1 MDQLLLP
8 YLQASNESE
17 RQQRLDEL
25 LMVHAAPVVRQALRR
40 RLGFYVDQ
48 RGTNPHNQDA
58 EDLYQEIMSRIV
70 QALDDLRPSPENGID
85 DFRKYVAGVAGNVC
99 RDYLRARSPARRRL
113 KDNIRLVLTRHPDF
127 ALRQAEGEYL
137 CGFSVWRE
145 RGEPPAWSQKT
156 SALTEKIEEFRAAI
170 YEREQPSRLPLA
182 KILSDLFEW
191 TSRPLELDTLVKIV
205 AALMNVRD
213 QPHERLDEHSEA
225 YLESPAARETP
236 SAQSRVEEKELLRQ
250 LWDTVKQLP
259 AVQRDSYCFLF
270 HDERG
275 WDLFSLL
282 IESEIV
288 SFGDLAQALN
298 RSPQE
303 INRLRSQMPMDGPTA
318 AAELHVTRPQV
329 NKWRFLAIQRV
340 RKAVGMFARK
350 NKVY

>member
-8 YLQASNESE
+8 YFQASDESE
-17 RQQRLDEL
+17 RQHLLDDL
-25 LMVHAAPVVRQALRR
+25 LLIYAMPVVRRTLRQ
-40 RLGFYVDQ
+40 RLGFSIN
-48 RGTNPHNQDA
+48 RKGTNPHNPDA
-58 EDLYQEIMSRIV
+58 QDLYQETMIRIV
-70 QALDDLRPSPENGID
+70 QALDDLRRSSENGGIG

-99 RDYLRARSPARRRL
+99 RDYLRTRSPARRRL

-127 ALRQAEGEYL
+127 ALWQTEGDYV

-145 RGEPPAWSQKT
+145 RGAPPPWSQKT
-156 SALTEKIEEFRAAI
+156 SALAEKIEEFRDTTYA
-170 YEREQPSRLPLA
+170 REQPSRLPLP

-191 TSRPLELDTLVKIV
+191 TSRPLELETVVKIV

-213 QPHERLDEHSEA
+213 RPDERFDEHSEA
-225 YLESPAARETP
+225 YLEAPTALETP
-236 SAQSRVEEKELLRQ
+236 GAQSRVEEKELLRQ
-250 LWDTVKQLP
+250 LWDTLKQLP
-259 AVQRDSYCFLF
+259 AAQRDAYCFLF
-270 HDERG
+270 HDKRG

-282 IESEIV
+282 IESEVV
-288 SFGDLAQALN
+288 SFGGLAQALN

-340 RKAVGMFARK
+340 RKEIGHVRQEK
-350 NKVY
+350 